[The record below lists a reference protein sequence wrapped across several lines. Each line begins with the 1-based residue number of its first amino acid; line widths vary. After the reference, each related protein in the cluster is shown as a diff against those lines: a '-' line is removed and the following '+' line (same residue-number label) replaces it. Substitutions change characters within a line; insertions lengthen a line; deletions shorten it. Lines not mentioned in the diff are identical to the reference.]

1 MCLIVVNS
9 LLLLC
14 AWLWI
19 ILLWICNFF
28 TLNSLNC
35 SCSTG
40 AYSTFIFHWQ
50 ISGILEKM
58 LDSAE
63 KLGKDS
69 LNGRG
74 HVREDS
80 EYVRLVISDEPRLSD
95 TLQPQAETKKSF
107 IWWIKAILWC
117 FIAILLL
124 LIFMKWGVPFI
135 FEKVF
140 PYLAF
145 FFVLCARWECILLYV
160 QLRTCNK
167 VNGICSSFNQSL
179 CKILKK
185 CVTLNFHQGI
195 FSAKWLNLS
204 WFG

>member
-1 MCLIVVNS
+1 
-9 LLLLC
+9 
-14 AWLWI
+14 
-19 ILLWICNFF
+19 
-28 TLNSLNC
+28 
-35 SCSTG
+35 
-40 AYSTFIFHWQ
+40 
-50 ISGILEKM
+50 M

-95 TLQPQAETKKSF
+95 TLQPQAETNKSF

-117 FIAILLL
+117 FITILLL

-140 PYLAF
+140 LYLAF
-145 FFVLCARWECILLYV
+145 FPFRV
-160 QLRTCNK
+160 
-167 VNGICSSFNQSL
+167 
-179 CKILKK
+179 
-185 CVTLNFHQGI
+185 CVAVV
-195 FSAKWLNLS
+195 SCCMS
-204 WFG
+204 Y